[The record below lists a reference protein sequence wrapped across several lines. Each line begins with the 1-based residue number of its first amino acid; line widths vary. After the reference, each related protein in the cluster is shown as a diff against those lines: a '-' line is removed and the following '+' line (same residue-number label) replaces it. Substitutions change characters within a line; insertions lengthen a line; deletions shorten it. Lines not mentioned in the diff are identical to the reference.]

1 MYRDRFRI
9 GPAPALGVG
18 VVVLMTGG
26 CVDPGDGPDGDSP
39 AVAGGWSTAGC
50 AVPRT
55 PDHVTVGGARM
66 PVTPPKLDAV
76 MNRIDQAGRAE
87 FRQSYAG
94 LEVDQE
100 HVRAIVY
107 RVPST
112 PFDDFIRKAAEDMC
126 VNVRDAVHSTADLA
140 VWHDRVL
147 ADLPYW
153 SHEGIGIV
161 SVGARHDGSGV
172 EIGVRDAQ
180 KARPPL
186 VARYGARAPLIIVS
200 ADPVRPLPAQT
211 SRVAPPPGI

>member
-9 GPAPALGVG
+9 GPALALGLG
-18 VVVLMTGG
+18 VVLVIGG
-26 CVDPGDGPDGDSP
+26 CLDPGDAEDVDSP

-50 AVPRT
+50 AVPRI
-55 PDHVTVGGARM
+55 PEHVTVGGARV

-76 MNRIDQAGRAE
+76 MSRIDQAGRAE
-87 FRQSYAG
+87 FRDSFAG

-100 HVRAIVY
+100 HVLAIVY

-112 PFDDFIRKAAEDMC
+112 PFDDFIRKTAEDMC
-126 VNVRDAVHSTADLA
+126 VQVRDAVHSTAELA

-153 SHEGIGIV
+153 NHEGVGIV
-161 SVGARHDGSGV
+161 SVGARHDGSGI
-172 EIGVRDAQ
+172 EIGVRDVGR
-180 KARPPL
+180 ARPAL

-200 ADPVRPLPAQT
+200 ADPVRPLPAET